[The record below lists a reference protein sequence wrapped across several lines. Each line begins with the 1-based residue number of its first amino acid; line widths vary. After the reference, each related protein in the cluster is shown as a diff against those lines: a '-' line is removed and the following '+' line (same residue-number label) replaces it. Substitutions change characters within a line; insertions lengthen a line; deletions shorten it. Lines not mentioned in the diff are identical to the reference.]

1 MADIMVSLQ
10 EDTWADKGTHHA
22 KKKLDIWDHMAM
34 AVGPRPDTVTSD
46 NIRSSRADADV
57 RLFNPGSPVDMQ
69 TNEPREVIVPQTTG
83 CNLTPTD
90 CYDVRHR
97 LLSPPRRVCTS
108 WLTFEGPPRAG
119 CV

>member
-1 MADIMVSLQ
+1 MTDIMVTLQ

-46 NIRSSRADADV
+46 NIRSSRTDADV
-57 RLFNPGSPVDMQ
+57 RLFNPGSPVDME
-69 TNEPREVIVPQTTG
+69 TNEPREAIVPQTTG

-90 CYDVRHR
+90 CYDVRR
-97 LLSPPRRVCTS
+97 LLRVPVTAATLC
-108 WLTFEGPPRAG
+108 L
-119 CV
+119 